1 MELVAVASI
10 LHGVLPREVSI
21 EGLSFAEA
29 VCTLDLIGGLP
40 EEALAKWLYPAKTD
54 TVLTA
59 TPRALDTLVHMLGT
73 RSGTDDVG
81 EVCPRA

>member
-29 VCTLDLIGGLP
+29 VCTLNLIGSLT
-40 EEALAKWLYPAKTD
+40 EEALAE
-54 TVLTA
+54 
-59 TPRALDTLVHMLGT
+59 RLD
-73 RSGTDDVG
+73 
-81 EVCPRA
+81 PP

>member
-29 VCTLDLIGGLP
+29 VCTLNLIGSLT
-40 EEALAKWLYPAKTD
+40 EEALTERLDPAKTD

-59 TPRALDTLVHMLGT
+59 TLGALDTLVHMLCT
-73 RSGTDDVG
+73 RSGADDVG
-81 EVCPRA
+81 GVCPRA